1 MNKKITM
8 YDQFTF
14 IEKGISANKR
24 GEVVNY
30 KPVTFEITEFSNI
43 KNKIKK
49 MYNDSFF
56 ENVLDELKFLCKKRS
71 EHDLWLF
78 FAEHPFWKKESDF
91 NLLKKYNKL
100 YYQFFN
106 KNNGIFSKNNISIQN
121 DTCISSLMY
130 HGAALMIM
138 QRSCDLSL
146 GFSADLLTIILI
158 AEQKGLTTIY
168 WTINVP
174 HIYINNYKAHINMF
188 ENKIKEKMIFNIREK
203 R

>member
-1 MNKKITM
+1 MKKITM
-8 YDQFTF
+8 YEQFTF
-14 IEKGISANKR
+14 IEKGISTNKCN
-24 GEVVNY
+24 EVVNY
-30 KPVTFEITEFSNI
+30 KPATFEITEFNNI

-49 MYNDSFF
+49 IYGDTYFK
-56 ENVLDELKFLCKKRS
+56 NVLSELYFLCKKRS

-78 FAEHPFWKKESDF
+78 FTEHPFWKKESDF

-106 KNNGIFSKNNISIQN
+106 KNNGTFSKNNISIQN
-121 DTCISSLMY
+121 GTCISSLMY
-130 HGAALMIM
+130 HGAALMVM

-146 GFSADLLTIILI
+146 GFSADLLTLILI
-158 AEQKGLTTIY
+158 AEKKGLSTIY

-174 HIYINNYKAHINMF
+174 HVYINNYAAHINMF
-188 ENKIKEKMIFNIREK
+188 ENGVKEKMIFNIREK

>member
-1 MNKKITM
+1 MKKITM
-8 YDQFTF
+8 YEQFTF
-14 IEKGISANKR
+14 IEKGISTNKR

-30 KPVTFEITEFSNI
+30 KPATFEITEFNNI

-49 MYNDSFF
+49 IYGDTYFK
-56 ENVLDELKFLCKKRS
+56 NVLSELYFLCKKRS

-106 KNNGIFSKNNISIQN
+106 KKNNYFSKNNISIQV

-130 HGAALMIM
+130 HGSMLMVM

-146 GFSADLLTIILI
+146 GFSADLLTLILI
-158 AEQKGLTTIY
+158 AEKKGLSTIY

-174 HIYINNYKAHINMF
+174 HVYINNYAAHISMF
-188 ENKIKEKMIFNIREK
+188 ENGVKEKMIFNIREK